1 MIKVST
7 LMLHEHVRIWI
18 RLCLHPIERDEIHVC
33 IALEHLK
40 DLVDAMTNVLAH
52 KLATVCRPSVLWF
65 RLEAFLVLLVYHL
78 AKGVEAMDV
87 MEDIDARGVRVVAIS
102 V

>member
-1 MIKVST
+1 
-7 LMLHEHVRIWI
+7 MLHEHVRIRV
-18 RLCLHPIERDEIHVC
+18 RLCLHPIERDEIDVC

-52 KLATVCRPSVLWF
+52 HLATVFWPSVLRF
-65 RLEAFLVLLVYHL
+65 RLEAFLVLRVYHL
-78 AKGVEAMDV
+78 AKGVDAMDV
-87 MEDIDARGVRVVAIS
+87 VEDIDACGVRVVAIS